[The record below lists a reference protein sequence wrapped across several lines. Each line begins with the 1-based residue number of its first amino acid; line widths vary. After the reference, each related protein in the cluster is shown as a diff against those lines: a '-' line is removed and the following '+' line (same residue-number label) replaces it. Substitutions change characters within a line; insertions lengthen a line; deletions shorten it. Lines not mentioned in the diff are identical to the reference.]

1 MRTIIIDMET
11 TGLNPHRDDVWNIA
25 WLLVEGDKVVKY
37 RDRYYPIKK
46 FGYDYWK
53 FSFDYV
59 EKDGLIYPR
68 KYKANKKHH
77 WTKDKELIK
86 DVMTA
91 DIIVGHK
98 VDFELGFLGLIIPE
112 VETKA
117 QYCTMYLTTNICKL
131 PFPYDDE
138 VGDEY
143 KWPKLQ
149 EAYYLLVEGQGLS
162 GLERYIPGTWHDARY
177 DVFAALRIYEYMTQ
191 TKFDISWYIWLQ
203 AGVVRGYLKQ
213 LKNTMDFKLWILK
226 SRVDSQLGKLKNNIL
241 RTVFKKDV
249 KDDEEIPF

>member
-1 MRTIIIDMET
+1 MKTIIIDMET
-11 TGLNPHRDDVWNIA
+11 TGLSPHRDDVWNIA
-25 WLLVEGDKVVKY
+25 WLIIEKSKVVKF
-37 RDRYYPIKK
+37 RDRFYPIRK

-68 KYKANKKHH
+68 KYKATHRHH
-77 WTKDKELIK
+77 WTEDKELVK

-98 VDFELGFLGLIIPE
+98 VDFELGFLELIVPDVWE
-112 VETKA
+112 KA

-131 PFPYDDE
+131 PFPYDDYDR

-177 DVFAALRIYEYMTQ
+177 DVFAALRIYEYMIGA
-191 TKFDISWYIWLQ
+191 KFDIPPWIWIQ
-203 AGVVRGYLKQ
+203 AGVGKGFLGQ
-213 LKNTMDFKLWILK
+213 LKAK
-226 SRVDSQLGKLKNNIL
+226 VDYQVWKLKNNINNI
-241 RTVFKKDV
+241 FKKDD
-249 KDDEEIPF
+249 KEEMPF

>member
-77 WTKDKELIK
+77 WTEDQELKEDILN
-86 DVMTA
+86 A

-112 VETKA
+112 VDTKA

-131 PFPYDDE
+131 PFPYDDYDR

-213 LKNTMDFKLWILK
+213 LKNRMDTKLW
-226 SRVDSQLGKLKNNIL
+226 KLKNNIL
-241 RTVFKKDV
+241 RTFKKDE
-249 KDDEEIPF
+249 EEIPF